1 MKVPWPAVLVLA
13 VPTMLGAQSPWVPGP
28 SPPLPLGYSAVRFEL
43 ARAPRFATGGRAFVP
58 GFLADVA
65 VKNSRTRLGAGIAR
79 YSGTGDAPSS
89 VGGGVSLTRV
99 LVDQES
105 PARLRWFTVGAATVG
120 LDHELLSA
128 SRAYDAVLGVGGAKR
143 YAPPVIGEVL
153 LVLAPRVMWRRVS
166 NAPAGMDED
175 AGGAG
180 VTGALDWGSRSNLGA
195 LLAAD
200 LDWLSSRPAPISKLQ
215 LGFRVGL
222 SYRFLLF
229 PRVHPMPP
237 PED

>member
-1 MKVPWPAVLVLA
+1 
-13 VPTMLGAQSPWVPGP
+13 
-28 SPPLPLGYSAVRFEL
+28 LPLGYSAVRFEL
-43 ARAPRFATGGRAFVP
+43 ARAPRFATGGQAFVP

-79 YSGTGDAPSS
+79 YSGPGDLSS
-89 VGGGVSLTRV
+89 SLGLGLSLTRV
-99 LVDQES
+99 LVDQDS
-105 PARLRWFTVGAATVG
+105 PARLRWITLGAATTE
-120 LDHELLSA
+120 LDHEFLA
-128 SRAYDAVLGVGGAKR
+128 DARAREVVLGVGGAKR
-143 YAPPVIGEVL
+143 YAPPAIGEIL
-153 LVLAPRVMWRRVS
+153 LVLAPRVRWRRVS
-166 NAPAGMDED
+166 PAPPGMDRD
-175 AGGAG
+175 AAGAG

-215 LGFRVGL
+215 LGLRVGL